1 MTYTPTNIL
10 HDGCLLTTIVFQALA
25 QKGKVGFYEGP
36 VAEAIVSCVQ
46 AHGGVMTLDDLQTHQ
61 STFDDPIRTRYKG
74 IDVWEIPP
82 NGQGITALIALN
94 ILEGFDFKG
103 RDR

>member
-1 MTYTPTNIL
+1 M
-10 HDGCLLTTIVFQALA
+10 A
-25 QKGKVGFYEGP
+25 
-36 VAEAIVSCVQ
+36 
-46 AHGGVMTLDDLQTHQ
+46 LDDLRTHQ

-94 ILEGFDFKG
+94 VLEGFDFKG
-103 RDR
+103 MARCKGVSLCKHDQFV